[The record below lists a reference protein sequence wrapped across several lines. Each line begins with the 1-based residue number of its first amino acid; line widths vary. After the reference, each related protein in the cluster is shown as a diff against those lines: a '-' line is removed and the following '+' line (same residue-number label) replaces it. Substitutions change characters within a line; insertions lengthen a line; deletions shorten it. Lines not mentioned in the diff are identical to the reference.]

1 MTNIMDIIN
10 GYGAI
15 TGEEINRTKSSV
27 FFSKNTPDSIRADII
42 GVANFQGLA
51 DHSKYLGVPTEWG
64 RSKGETFNYLI
75 ERMEKQGQA
84 WKGLLLSHAGKMT
97 LLKAVIQAIPT
108 YIMSLFLLPKK
119 MINQMN
125 SLLRMFFWSGSMTK
139 KAIHWCKGSKLCDSK
154 SSRGVGF
161 KEFGMFNTA
170 LLARQGWRLLNQP
183 DTLWA
188 KLLKS
193 LYFPSGD
200 FLTASKGRRP
210 SWVWSSLIH
219 GRSTLKL
226 EWDDHLIRSICSP
239 EVTEAIM
246 KIPIGPRDF
255 EDFWAWKYDIL
266 GWFSVRS
273 AYHAAKNALLSPPD
287 RANANN
293 EANWK
298 WLGNLSIPP
307 KVTFF
312 IWRGANNCLATNTNL
327 MIRKC
332 SRTPICPLCD
342 QEESII
348 HCLFY
353 CPHARGTWSILLPS
367 LLPPV
372 AIDFRSWLFSLRGR
386 LVPTSWALVAAGC
399 WNIWKARN
407 DFVFNNFRPLASM
420 TAS

>member
-1 MTNIMDIIN
+1 
-10 GYGAI
+10 
-15 TGEEINRTKSSV
+15 
-27 FFSKNTPDSIRADII
+27 
-42 GVANFQGLA
+42 
-51 DHSKYLGVPTEWG
+51 
-64 RSKGETFNYLI
+64 
-75 ERMEKQGQA
+75 
-84 WKGLLLSHAGKMT
+84 
-97 LLKAVIQAIPT
+97 
-108 YIMSLFLLPKK
+108 MSLFLLPKK

-226 EWDDHLIRSICSP
+226 GCLKVVGNGTNTPTSVDPWIPGIPDGIIPHSNSNIRMVSELIVDDTREWDDHLIRSICSP

>member
-15 TGEEINRTKSSV
+15 TGQEINRTKSSV
-27 FFSKNTPDSIRADII
+27 FFSKNTPDSIQADII

-51 DHSKYLGVPTEWG
+51 EHSKYLGVPTEWG
-64 RSKGETFNYLI
+64 RSKAQTFNYLI

-119 MINQMN
+119 MINRMN
-125 SLLRMFFWSGSMTK
+125 SLLRRFFWSGSMTK

-154 SSRGVGF
+154 SSGGVGF

-210 SWVWSSLIH
+210 SWIWSSLIQ

-226 EWDDHLIRSICSP
+226 GCLKVVGNGTNTLTSVDPWIPGIPDGIIPHSNSNIRMVSELIVDDTREWDDHLIRSICSP

-246 KIPIGPRDF
+246 KIPIRPRDF
-255 EDFWAWKYDIL
+255 EDFWAWKFDIS
-266 GWFSVRS
+266 GRFSVRS

-287 RANANN
+287 RANADN

-298 WLGNLSIPP
+298 WLWNLYPSKGCILPLE
-307 KVTFF
+307 
-312 IWRGANNCLATNTNL
+312 RG
-327 MIRKC
+327 K
-332 SRTPICPLCD
+332 
-342 QEESII
+342 Q
-348 HCLFY
+348 LFGY
-353 CPHARGTWSILLPS
+353 
-367 LLPPV
+367 
-372 AIDFRSWLFSLRGR
+372 
-386 LVPTSWALVAAGC
+386 
-399 WNIWKARN
+399 KY
-407 DFVFNNFRPLASM
+407 
-420 TAS
+420 